1 MLRELKIENLAIIDE
16 LDLEF
21 GDGLIVLTGE
31 TGAGKSIIL
40 SGINLLIG
48 EKASVDMIRDG
59 EDHLLAQGVFE
70 INEEQAEELSAR
82 FGIDVE
88 DNEVIVRR
96 YFDRNSRGKV
106 YVNGVRVS
114 LTNLKEIMGTLVD
127 IVGQHSHQML
137 LNKNNHVRL
146 LDKFLGEEGKEL
158 RGNIN
163 RVYLKYK
170 EVSNKIDEI
179 EKNRQEAI
187 EKREFYEFQ
196 LNEINRVAPEVD
208 EDNRLEE
215 EYKKLFNA
223 GKIKDKILDS
233 NIQLRDGEVNALHF
247 INNSRRNIESLC
259 KYGEE
264 FEEILEKLE
273 KVYYELEDCIDMLDT
288 ADRDIDIDE
297 NRLQKVIERLDLI
310 NKMKSK
316 YGATIEE
323 IIEFRDSIAE
333 KINLLEENSF
343 EVKKLLK
350 EKKEAEEEYWKLAL
364 ELRELRLNKALEIEK
379 LLEQEL
385 QFLKM
390 GDARFH
396 IVVDKNEHMG
406 NNGSDSIEFLIS
418 TNIGQGMKPL
428 WKIASGGEVSRIMLA
443 LKVIFSRVDNI
454 PILIFDEI
462 DTGVGGETVRKI
474 ADKLREIGDHAQVVS
489 ITHSPAIAARAHEQF
504 YIKKETVN
512 NKTSTT
518 VKKLDAKGRVVEIA
532 RMLAGE
538 NVTEAVLQHA
548 EELLNEP
555 SVVAVERESRKILAV
570 GNGAESSKR
579 EWI

>member
-273 KVYYELEDCIDMLDT
+273 KIYYELEDCIDMLDT

-350 EKKEAEEEYWKLAL
+350 EKKEAEEKYWELAL
-364 ELRELRLNKALEIEK
+364 ELRELRLKKALEIEK

-548 EELLNEP
+548 EELLNE
-555 SVVAVERESRKILAV
+555 R
-570 GNGAESSKR
+570 
-579 EWI
+579 

>member
-196 LNEINRVAPEVD
+196 LNEINRVAPEID

-233 NIQLRDGEVNALHF
+233 NIQLRDGEINALHF

-350 EKKEAEEEYWKLAL
+350 EKKEAEEKYWELAL
-364 ELRELRLNKALEIEK
+364 ELRELRLKKALEIEK

-548 EELLNEP
+548 EELLNE
-555 SVVAVERESRKILAV
+555 R
-570 GNGAESSKR
+570 
-579 EWI
+579 

>member
-158 RGNIN
+158 RNNIN
-163 RVYLKYK
+163 RVYLKYR
-170 EVSNKIDEI
+170 EVSNRIDEI

-343 EVKKLLK
+343 EVKKLIK

-364 ELRELRLNKALEIEK
+364 ELRGLRLKKALEIEK

-538 NVTEAVLQHA
+538 NVTEAVLKHA
-548 EELLNEP
+548 EELLNE
-555 SVVAVERESRKILAV
+555 R
-570 GNGAESSKR
+570 
-579 EWI
+579 